1 MYSTEAE
8 EASCS
13 RALNAAFDV
22 LEKDIDCPDK
32 LALLLAG
39 TPGSG
44 SRQVINSGFA
54 AALTTARQSQ
64 LLADHALDVV
74 QRAVH
79 QCMHG
84 VQLIQ
89 VQHIVACQHAR
100 LSQGKIWKTLQVH

>member
-22 LEKDIDCPDK
+22 LEKEFDCPDSM
-32 LALLLAG
+32 ALLLAG
-39 TPGSG
+39 TPGSA
-44 SRQVINSGFA
+44 SRQVINNGFA
-54 AALTTARQSQ
+54 AALTTARQCQ

-74 QRAVH
+74 QRVVH

-89 VQHIVACQHAR
+89 VQHFVACQHAR
-100 LSQGKIWKTLQVH
+100 LS